1 MLNKMDFTEIRPAW
15 VIAAREVRDQFR
27 DWRIIFPVVGL
38 TLVFPFIMNW
48 TARQMLGFVAKYG
61 ATLIGE
67 RLVPFLLMIVGFFP
81 ISVSLVI
88 ALESFVGEKE
98 RGSIEPLLNT
108 PLKDWQLYLGK
119 LLAAT
124 VPPLVSSFLGMSVYL
139 AGLALNHV
147 PWPEPG
153 MLVQIFLLTIVQAV
167 MMVAGAVVVSV
178 QATSI
183 RAANL
188 LASFIIIPSAFLIQ
202 WEALVMF
209 WGNFDT
215 LWWVVFG
222 VLVLSVLLVRIGLAH
237 FRREELLGRE
247 IDVLR
252 LAWSWKIF
260 WKAFTGEA
268 KTVAEWY
275 SKVVPRTIKR
285 LLLPSALVLGIVIAG
300 VWVGV
305 KQVDRFP
312 FLFDT
317 SQLNDIDQNMSKL
330 QDIWPLLGVNSFMLI
345 WWQNVRTLLLSM
357 LLGLFTFGVVGVMPL
372 MVTMGIAGYLLSV
385 LARNGVSTLT
395 VVFGLL
401 LPHGL
406 FEIPAAILATAAVL
420 HAGAVLATPD
430 PERTVGEVWLE
441 ALADWAKMMVG
452 VVIPLLLVA
461 AAVEVWITPRIALW
475 MISR

>member
-1 MLNKMDFTEIRPAW
+1 MLSKASLQMFHPAW
-15 VIAAREVRDQFR
+15 VIAVREVRDQFR

-38 TLVFPFIMNW
+38 TLIFPFIMNW
-48 TARQMLGFVAKYG
+48 TASQILAFVTKYG

-139 AGLALNHV
+139 GGLALNHI
-147 PWPEPG
+147 PWPAPG
-153 MLVQIFLLTIVQAV
+153 MLVQILVLTIVQAV
-167 MMVAGAVVVSV
+167 MMVAGAVVVSA

-183 RAANL
+183 RSANL

-202 WEALVMF
+202 WEAMVMF
-209 WGNFDT
+209 WGNFGT

-222 VLVLSVLLVRIGLAH
+222 VLVLTILLVRIGLAH

-252 LAWSWKIF
+252 LAYSWKVF
-260 WKAFTGEA
+260 WSAFTGGA
-268 KTVAEWY
+268 RSPKEWY
-275 SKVVPRTIKR
+275 ARVIPATLKR
-285 LLLPSALVLGIVIAG
+285 MLLPSLFVTLIVIAG

-305 KQVDRFP
+305 AQVERFP
-312 FLFDT
+312 FLINPD
-317 SQLNDIDQNMSKL
+317 QLMNTGQGAGKL
-330 QDIWPLLGVNSFMLI
+330 QEIWPMLNARSFLLV
-345 WWQNVRTLLLSM
+345 WWQNVRALLLSM
-357 LLGLFTFGVVGVMPL
+357 LIGIFTFGVVGVMPL
-372 MVTMGIAGYLLSV
+372 MLTMGLAGYLM
-385 LARNGVSTLT
+385 GVIAHAGLNVFPY
-395 VVFGLL
+395 VVGLL
-401 LPHGL
+401 LPHGII
-406 FEIPAAILATAAVL
+406 EIPAAILATAAVL
-420 HAGAVLATPD
+420 HAGAALATPD
-430 PERTVGEVWLE
+430 PDRTVGEVWL
-441 ALADWAKMMVG
+441 ASLADWAKVLLG
-452 VVIPLLLVA
+452 VVIPLLMVA
-461 AAVEVWITPRIALW
+461 AAVEVWITPRIALL
-475 MISR
+475 MLAR